1 MLEAKIEQAV
11 VFKRVLDDIKDL
23 VEHANFDCSEEG
35 LVCGFR
41 ELLTLYSVFR
51 PWTVHTLL
59 SRPWSFAQTVSR
71 STAVT
76 VR

>member
-11 VFKRVLDDIKDL
+11 VFKRVLDAIKDL

-41 ELLTLYSVFR
+41 ELLTL
-51 PWTVHTLL
+51 
-59 SRPWSFAQTVSR
+59 
-71 STAVT
+71 
-76 VR
+76 